1 MLAAVC
7 MSRVCPLVVRRTQ
20 PNGTYISFQSDAACG
35 LNCSVCAGFS
45 SHCVLLRE
53 KKVFYIFIYFTYF
66 LFRLSVDKRCLQLP
80 AKFCEC
86 DGVRA
91 DKYRS
96 DVRAAGVRQ
105 REKQTLRTTESC
117 RECENN
123 VTDVSEPVFSGPGE
137 ND

>member
-1 MLAAVC
+1 M
-7 MSRVCPLVVRRTQ
+7 
-20 PNGTYISFQSDAACG
+20 
-35 LNCSVCAGFS
+35 
-45 SHCVLLRE
+45 
-53 KKVFYIFIYFTYF
+53 
-66 LFRLSVDKRCLQLP
+66 DKRCLQLESCKSS
-80 AKFCEC
+80 AALSC

-105 REKQTLRTTESC
+105 RVKRTLRTKESC

-123 VTDVSEPVFSGPGE
+123 VTDVSEPVFSGPGG

>member
-1 MLAAVC
+1 

-53 KKVFYIFIYFTYF
+53 KKVFFIYNFIFIFYFVSLWIKGVYNF
-66 LFRLSVDKRCLQLP
+66 LQ
-80 AKFCEC
+80 KFCEC

-105 REKQTLRTTESC
+105 REKRTLRTKESC
-117 RECENN
+117 RECESN